1 MRNRLLLTVA
11 FLVALSGV
19 AFVVASG
26 HEKVIVAH
34 RGASAY
40 LPEHTIPGYAM
51 AYGMGADFIEPDL
64 MLTKDGVPIALHDR
78 TLESTTDVADVF
90 PGRARDDGR
99 FYAIDFTLQ
108 EIKQLAVLER
118 FNRDT
123 GAPTFPARFPSARDG
138 ALVLRVPT
146 LAEVI
151 ELVQGLNASTGRSV
165 GIYPETKSSVWHREQ
180 GHDFERIVMDLLA
193 AYGYTTKEDLVI
205 VQSFEPDSLL
215 RLRELG
221 SELFLVQLISGGD
234 AYAPMVT
241 PEGLDQ
247 VATYADGIGPSMTR
261 IIDGDGNWVNDNF
274 LVREAQAR
282 GLEVHPYTMRA
293 DVLPGYVDSFDELL
307 ELFLFEAGV
316 DGVFTDHTDLAV
328 RFLRE
333 RE

>member
-1 MRNRLLLTVA
+1 MRKRLLVPL
-11 FLVALSGV
+11 
-19 AFVVASG
+19 AFVVAIGGLAVVAASG

-34 RGASAY
+34 RGASGY
-40 LPEHTIPGYAM
+40 LPEHTIAGYAM

-99 FYAIDFTLQ
+99 YYAIDFTLE
-108 EIKQLAVLER
+108 EIKRLAVLER

-123 GAPTFPARFPSARDG
+123 GVPTFPARFPSARDG

-146 LAEVI
+146 LVEVI

-165 GIYPETKSSVWHREQ
+165 GIYPETKSSVWHQEQ
-180 GHDFERIVMDLLA
+180 GLDFERIVMGVLA
-193 AYGYTTKEDLVI
+193 EYGYTTKDDLVI
-205 VQSFEPDSLL
+205 VQSFESDSLL

-221 SELFLVQLISGGD
+221 SELFLVQLIGGGD

-241 PEGLDQ
+241 PEGMDQ
-247 VATYADGIGPSMTR
+247 IAGYADGIGPSMTR

-274 LVREAQAR
+274 LVREAHAR
-282 GLEVHPYTMRA
+282 GLQVHPYTMRA
-293 DVLPGYVDSFDELL
+293 DVLPGYVGSFEELL

>member
-1 MRNRLLLTVA
+1 MRNRWLVA
-11 FLVALSGV
+11 FACFVALSGV
-19 AFVVASG
+19 AVVVAGG

-40 LPEHTIPGYAM
+40 LPEHTIAGYAM

-78 TLESTTDVADVF
+78 TLESTTNVADVF
-90 PGRARDDGR
+90 PGRAREDGR
-99 FYAIDFTLQ
+99 YYAIDFTLD
-108 EIKQLAVLER
+108 EIQQLAVLER

-146 LAEVI
+146 LAQVI

-165 GIYPETKSSVWHREQ
+165 GIYPETKSSVWHQEQ
-180 GHDFERIVMDLLA
+180 GHDFERIVMDVLA
-193 AYGYTTKEDLVI
+193 EYGYTTKDDLVI
-205 VQSFEPDSLL
+205 VQSFEPESLL

-221 SELFLVQLISGGD
+221 SELFLVQLISGGAVYD
-234 AYAPMVT
+234 PMIT
-241 PEGLDQ
+241 AEGLDA
-247 VATYADGIGPSMTR
+247 VAEYADGIGPSMTR
-261 IIDGDGNWVNDNF
+261 IIDGDGNSVNDNF

-282 GLEVHPYTMRA
+282 GLRVHPYTMRA
-293 DVLPGYVDSFDELL
+293 DVLPGYVDSFEALL
-307 ELFLFEAGV
+307 ERFLFDAGV
-316 DGVFTDHTDLAV
+316 DGVFTDHPDLAV

>member
-1 MRNRLLLTVA
+1 MRNRWLVA
-11 FLVALSGV
+11 FAFFVALSGV
-19 AFVVASG
+19 AVVVAGG

-40 LPEHTIPGYAM
+40 LPEHTIAGYAM

-78 TLESTTDVADVF
+78 TLESTTNVADVF
-90 PGRARDDGR
+90 PGRAREDGR
-99 FYAIDFTLQ
+99 YYAIDFTLD
-108 EIKQLAVLER
+108 EIQQLAVLER

-146 LAEVI
+146 LAQVI

-165 GIYPETKSSVWHREQ
+165 GIYPETKSSVWHQEQ
-180 GHDFERIVMDLLA
+180 GHDFERIVMDVLA
-193 AYGYTTKEDLVI
+193 EYGYTTKDDLVI
-205 VQSFEPDSLL
+205 VQSFEPESLL

-221 SELFLVQLISGGD
+221 SELFLVQLISGGAVYD
-234 AYAPMVT
+234 PMIT
-241 PEGLDQ
+241 AEGLDA
-247 VATYADGIGPSMTR
+247 VAEYADGIGPSMTR
-261 IIDGDGNWVNDNF
+261 IIDGDGNSVNDNF

-282 GLEVHPYTMRA
+282 GLRVHPYTMRA
-293 DVLPGYVDSFDELL
+293 DVLPGYVDSFEALL
-307 ELFLFEAGV
+307 ERFLFDAGV
-316 DGVFTDHTDLAV
+316 DGVFTDHPDLAV

>member
-1 MRNRLLLTVA
+1 MRHRLLLSLA
-11 FLVALSGV
+11 FLVAVSGLAVV
-19 AFVVASG
+19 AASG

-40 LPEHTIPGYAM
+40 LPEHTIAGYAM

-108 EIKQLAVLER
+108 EIQQLAVLER
-118 FNRDT
+118 FDRDT
-123 GAPTFPARFPSARDG
+123 GVPTFPARFPSARDG

-180 GHDFERIVMDLLA
+180 GHDFERIVMDVLA
-193 AYGYTTKEDLVI
+193 AYGYTAKDDLVI

-221 SELFLVQLISGGD
+221 SELFLVQLIGGGD
-234 AYAPMVT
+234 VFDPMVT
-241 PEGLDQ
+241 AAGLDQ
-247 VATYADGIGPSMTR
+247 VASYADGIGPSMTR
-261 IIDGDGNWVNDNF
+261 IIDGQGNWVNDNF
-274 LVREAQAR
+274 LVREAQDR

-293 DVLPGYVDSFDELL
+293 DVLPAYVDSFDELL
-307 ELFLFEAGV
+307 ERFLFEVGV
-316 DGVFTDHTDLAV
+316 DGVFTDHTDQAV

>member
-1 MRNRLLLTVA
+1 MRNRWLVSLA
-11 FLVALSGV
+11 FLVALSAGAV
-19 AFVVASG
+19 VVASG

-34 RGASAY
+34 RGASGY

-78 TLESTTDVADVF
+78 TLDSTTDVADVF

-99 FYAIDFTLQ
+99 YYAIDFTLE

-118 FNRDT
+118 FNWET

-165 GIYPETKSSVWHREQ
+165 GIYPETKSSVWHQEQ
-180 GHDFERIVMDLLA
+180 GHDFERIVMDVLA
-193 AYGYTTKEDLVI
+193 QYGYTTKDDLVI

-234 AYAPMVT
+234 VYAPMLT
-241 PEGLDQ
+241 PEGLDG
-247 VATYADGIGPSMTR
+247 VASYADGIGPSMTR
-261 IIDGDGNWVNDNF
+261 IIDADGNSVDDNY
-274 LVREAQAR
+274 LVREAHAR
-282 GLEVHPYTMRA
+282 GLQVHPYTMRA
-293 DVLPGYVDSFDELL
+293 DVLPGYVDSFEQLL
-307 ELFLFEAGV
+307 ERFLFEAGV
-316 DGVFTDHTDLAV
+316 DGVFTDHADLAV